1 MNITDAHQV
10 DINSAPSQIILLAII
25 KDWRF

>member
-10 DINSAPSQIILLAII
+10 DITSAASQIILLAII
-25 KDWRF
+25 NDWRV